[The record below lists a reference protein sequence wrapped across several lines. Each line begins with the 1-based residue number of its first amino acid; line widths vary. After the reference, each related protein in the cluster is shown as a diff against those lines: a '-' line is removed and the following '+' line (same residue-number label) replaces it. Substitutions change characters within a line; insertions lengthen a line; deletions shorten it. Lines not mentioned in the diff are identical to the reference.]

1 MEIYAAEIR
10 CATAGV
16 TRRLQGRSDG
26 PLWVDSSHSPD
37 RQRVAAMGGFRTFD
51 GAAFVACARL
61 RRGSVRKM
69 IICRTNP
76 GASRI
81 NCLAVPEFLSGN
93 CSPAW
98 LPISFLF
105 PIHLIAG
112 GVRQFSDLVGYRR
125 ACRAGCPDSSGRNFA
140 RLSMDSARGE
150 WAAALAR
157 AALQRDP
164 GRSAVA
170 VRAVL
175 AHHRHGSCRRQPLS
189 HDDNGGHA
197 GTRGAMKSRRRQ
209 CDVAIE

>member
-1 MEIYAAEIR
+1 MRNGRRNSKAAGSIR
-10 CATAGV
+10 RSALG
-16 TRRLQGRSDG
+16 RLQPFAGSSTSGRNG
-26 PLWVDSSHSPD
+26 WIPD
-37 RQRVAAMGGFRTFD
+37 I
-51 GAAFVACARL
+51 
-61 RRGSVRKM
+61 RRGSVRGLRPLAAWVCPENDHLPDKSGSQQDQLLG
-69 IICRTNP
+69 CP
-76 GASRI
+76 GI
-81 NCLAVPEFLSGN
+81 LSGN